1 MLQTLQCISD
11 SWCSTVGSTAIAV
24 VLAFCNANPELKN
37 SDKNC
42 REFAA
47 EYFKHLH
54 FLYHKADGDDVKVS
68 TAV

>member
-1 MLQTLQCISD
+1 M
-11 SWCSTVGSTAIAV
+11 GSTAIAV
-24 VLAFCNANPELKN
+24 VIAFCNANPELKN
-37 SDKNC
+37 SDKNR

-47 EYFKHLH
+47 EYLEHLR